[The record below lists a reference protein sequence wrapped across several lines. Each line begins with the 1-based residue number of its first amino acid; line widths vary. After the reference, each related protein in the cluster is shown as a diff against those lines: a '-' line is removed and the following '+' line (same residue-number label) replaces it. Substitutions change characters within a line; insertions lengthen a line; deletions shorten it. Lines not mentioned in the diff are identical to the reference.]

1 MRLPMCLWGNIKAL
15 KSAISA
21 RLTKEAAPQHGNG
34 SEGVSCLA
42 LTPKARL
49 LARLTRL
56 TQPQK
61 LAH

>member
-1 MRLPMCLWGNIKAL
+1 MCLWGNIKAL

-21 RLTKEAAPQHGNG
+21 HLTKEAAPQLGNG
-34 SEGVSCLA
+34 SEAVSCLA

-56 TQPQK
+56 TQLQK